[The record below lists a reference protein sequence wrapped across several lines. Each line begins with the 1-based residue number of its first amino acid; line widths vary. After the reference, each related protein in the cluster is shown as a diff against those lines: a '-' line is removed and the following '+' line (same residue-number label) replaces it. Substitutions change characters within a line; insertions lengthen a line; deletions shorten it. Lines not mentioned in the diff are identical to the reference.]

1 VFNNIILHIVTS
13 KKILGG
19 IIMDKKQVVFDK
31 IKEIIVQELGVKAEK
46 VVLTAALAD
55 DFGADSLDALELFNQ
70 IESEFLVTIS
80 DDAAMKMKDVSD
92 LVDFVL
98 EHVSE
103 KYFA

>member
-1 VFNNIILHIVTS
+1 
-13 KKILGG
+13 
-19 IIMDKKQVVFDK
+19 MDKKQVVFDK

-98 EHVSE
+98 DHVSD
-103 KYFA
+103 KYFG

>member
-1 VFNNIILHIVTS
+1 
-13 KKILGG
+13 
-19 IIMDKKQVVFDK
+19 MDKKQVVFDK